1 MADKSFNIK
10 LLEFDGSDMGTSI
23 IEWNEKPE
31 LVRDPCRVKR
41 VNKVIS
47 LQLTGGTFAV
57 YTNSYVPRHVLM

>member
-10 LLEFDGSDMGTSI
+10 LLEFDGSDMGISI
-23 IEWNEKPE
+23 IEWIEKFE
-31 LVRDPCRVKR
+31 LVCDLCRVKR